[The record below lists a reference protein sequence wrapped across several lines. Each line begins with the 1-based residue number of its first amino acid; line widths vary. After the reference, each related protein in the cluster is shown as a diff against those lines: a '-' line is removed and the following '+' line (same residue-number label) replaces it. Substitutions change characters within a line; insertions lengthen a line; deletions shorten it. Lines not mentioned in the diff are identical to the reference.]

1 MQRWSAEVAAHR
13 LQFDG
18 AQHAAALFLDALS
31 DALLAG
37 EPGLF
42 TRLRASVP
50 WLAVESRTPPR
61 GLYLWGGVG
70 RGKTLLMDLFFA
82 SVSDRHRSPKRRAA
96 PRTAERSH
104 FYHFMRD
111 VHAALGKIKQH
122 ADPLD
127 LVAQRLSER
136 TRVICLDEFFVADI
150 ADAMIL
156 AGLFDGLFR
165 RGVTLVA
172 TSNVPPQDLYKDGLQ
187 RQRFLPAIEL
197 IRTHVEVMHLDGGI
211 DYRLRQLERAPTYMD
226 SRSSGTPAA
235 LQERF
240 AALTG
245 VVGGARAI
253 KESALTIEGR
263 ELHAVIWT
271 PGTAWFEFTE
281 LCVGPRSQIDYI
293 ELAHLFHTIFIS
305 NIPTFGPADED
316 AARRFIMLI
325 DELYD
330 RGVKIVV
337 SAAAA
342 PPDLYHGERL
352 KFEFE
357 RAASRLIE
365 MQTQRY
371 LAGQHRP

>member
-18 AQHAAALFLDALS
+18 AQHAAALRLDVLR
-31 DALLAG
+31 DVLRAG
-37 EPGLF
+37 EPTLF
-42 TRLRASVP
+42 ARLRAGVP
-50 WLAVESRTPPR
+50 WLANIPWPTGASRAPPR

-82 SVSDRHRSPKRRAA
+82 SVSDRHDS
-96 PRTAERSH
+96 PRTADRSH

-111 VHAALGKIKQH
+111 VHAALADIKQH
-122 ADPLD
+122 PDPLD

-165 RGVTLVA
+165 RGVALVA

-187 RQRFLPAIEL
+187 RQRFLPAIAL
-197 IRTHVEVMHLDGGI
+197 IQTHVEVMHLDGGI

-226 SRSSGTPAA
+226 SKAIGTAAA

-245 VVGGARAI
+245 AAADAGAI
-253 KESALTIEGR
+253 KESSLTIAGR
-263 ELHAVIWT
+263 DLRAVSWT

-281 LCVGPRSQIDYI
+281 LCEGPRSQIDYI

-330 RGVKIVV
+330 RAVKIVV

-342 PPDLYHGERL
+342 PPALYRGERL